1 MLTMQNDEYLEQRN
15 ENQETIP
22 CTEYNS
28 LVRLESQM
36 ESPDV
41 FDYQSQTSLN
51 SAKNSMIM
59 GQTVNFD
66 QHVLTIGN
74 ENDQIAQK
82 ILQIS
87 ELFV

>member
-1 MLTMQNDEYLEQRN
+1 MMLTMQNDEYLEQRN

-41 FDYQSQTSLN
+41 FDYQS
-51 SAKNSMIM
+51 
-59 GQTVNFD
+59 
-66 QHVLTIGN
+66 
-74 ENDQIAQK
+74 
-82 ILQIS
+82 
-87 ELFV
+87 